1 MNRLA
6 WSISL
11 SCEQHALDKSAAPP
25 PWPATRCV
33 AFRVDSAFSDS
44 FVETLGKRWLV
55 VINDL
60 DPSRGPKVLRQG
72 LNALLAKATWI
83 GIETEPRDELF
94 YRDLCVGAD
103 LGARVVLV
111 STDEANA
118 RAWEEYRERHPT
130 CR

>member
-1 MNRLA
+1 MSTPMKVN
-6 WSISL
+6 
-11 SCEQHALDKSAAPP
+11 
-25 PWPATRCV
+25 RCV

-111 STDEANA
+111 SSDEANA
-118 RAWEEYRERHPT
+118 RVWEEHRERLPT
-130 CR
+130 CG